1 MGYSGRE
8 KSLRI
13 LLRCTLNA
21 LTKCRVRKL
30 LFDPRIH
37 GYDGENDGCASIT
50 GEGEPIE
57 FSKDV
62 GTVIVNYSYQG
73 LENYEELISDGVKNP
88 QDYSIHLPH
97 ISQEKEEGLL
107 TLFHTSVLKFNLL
120 A

>member
-73 LENYEELISDGVKNP
+73 IENYEELISDGVKNP
-88 QDYSIHLPH
+88 QDYFDTFTAYFARKGGRPIDVVSY
-97 ISQEKEEGLL
+97 EC
-107 TLFHTSVLKFNLL
+107 